1 MGVYMGVKV
10 VTVKMKEDLLN
21 QLDRYAL
28 QMGMNRSEVIRSALK
43 IMLNNGFEK
52 KDSDKNRIMNMSNN
66 ESNEGFRRRYISIT
80 I

>member
-1 MGVYMGVKV
+1 MGVKV

>member
-1 MGVYMGVKV
+1 MGVKV

-52 KDSDKNRIMNMSNN
+52 KDSDKSRIMNMSNN

>member
-1 MGVYMGVKV
+1 MGAYMGVKV

-28 QMGMNRSEVIRSALK
+28 QMGMNISEVIRSALK

-52 KDSDKNRIMNMSNN
+52 KDSDKSRIMNMSNN